1 MGVMRCPVCGERL
14 MYRTRITIDPYGLR
28 SAWVCPA
35 CEQQKTAP
43 KGGYRNEPMEVG
55 MNSLRRSTVITS
67 YPKQSTR

>member
-1 MGVMRCPVCGERL
+1 MSVSRCPVCEGRL

-43 KGGYRNEPMEVG
+43 KAAEESLMNDERQSSNKQLENE
-55 MNSLRRSTVITS
+55 L
-67 YPKQSTR
+67 